1 MTVTGEPKFRKSSFS
16 PTDNCVEIARS
27 GDRMLV
33 RDSKN
38 PDGPVLA
45 YNRGEWDAF
54 TAGVQA
60 GELGW
65 ESEA

>member
-1 MTVTGEPKFRKSSFS
+1 MTELRWRKSSRSS
-16 PTDNCVEIARS
+16 PEPNCVEIARS
-27 GDRMLV
+27 GDLMLV

-38 PDGPVLA
+38 PAGPVLA